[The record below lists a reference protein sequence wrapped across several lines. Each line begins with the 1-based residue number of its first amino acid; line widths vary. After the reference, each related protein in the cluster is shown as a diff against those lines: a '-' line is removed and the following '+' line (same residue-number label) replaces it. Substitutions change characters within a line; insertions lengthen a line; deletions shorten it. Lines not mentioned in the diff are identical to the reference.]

1 MLENLK
7 KGLIK
12 TVPIMTPSQNKIL
25 KYLKK
30 NGLKL
35 SACLNKSLS
44 LTENLGDKDK
54 EQNL

>member
-25 KYLKK
+25 TYLKK
-30 NGLKL
+30 NGLLL